1 MSDQA
6 RRTRAADQE
15 QLALGRHDVSL
26 ARERL
31 EAGRRAGVRRFE
43 EQALRADLL
52 AALESYAAVIT
63 ATGAPLS
70 YRMRAEIDLYRQLGD
85 S

>member
-1 MSDQA
+1 VSEAPRKA
-6 RRTRAADQE
+6 RSVDQE
-15 QLALGRHDVSL
+15 QLALGRHGVSV

-43 EQALRADLL
+43 EQALRCELL
-52 AALESYAAVIT
+52 AALESYAATIT

-70 YRMRAEIDLYRQLGD
+70 YRMRAEIDLYRQLGG